1 MLCLIRKVNRNVIG
15 VRGTKKYRSFMLALV
30 KREAGVIPARTR
42 RCNEG
47 ALFRK

>member
-1 MLCLIRKVNRNVIG
+1 MR
-15 VRGTKKYRSFMLALV
+15 FALV

-47 ALFRK
+47 ALFPQEKLV